1 MYKVQI
7 LLRITQKIYLQLRL
21 SKLYTT
27 LIENKNLTWIVKNY
41 RRIRLSSKIKLM
53 QIYINGNLK
62 QLDSE
67 NVTISALVVTLNLTG
82 KRLAVEQNGE
92 IVPRSQ
98 FDTVN
103 LRDGD
108 KLEIVGAVGGGWVIW
123 KIIWMTN

>member
-27 LIENKNLTWIVKNY
+27 LIENKNLSWIVKNY
-41 RRIRLSSKIKLM
+41 RQIRLSSKIKLM

-67 NVTISALVVTLNLTG
+67 NVTISALVVTLNLIG
-82 KRLAVEQNGE
+82 KRLAIEQNGE